1 MFNADKPSLDQL
13 PTTTQLIR
21 STIIAGLSALTI
33 LLTVILPAEY
43 GIDPTGIGRGLGLTE
58 MGEIK
63 KQLAEEAEADRQ
75 LETNRTLR
83 F

>member
-1 MFNADKPSLDQL
+1 MFNANKPSLDQL
-13 PTTTQLIR
+13 PTTTQLIK
-21 STIIAGLSALTI
+21 STIIAGLSALAI

-63 KQLAEEAEADRQ
+63 K
-75 LETNRTLR
+75 TTG
-83 F
+83 